1 LIKSCYNSVSC
12 YFIFY
17 LYKGILHDEVI
28 RYCFAKCFSLIS
40 SSDESN
46 GKLPKDFKFTH
57 NVDSSGSGPRTSF
70 MSQWKKFTNENEESF
85 NVEDCFN
92 MTGEESEAKKAYC
105 RHILLSYFSG
115 SIDGPLVKNGKV
127 YTASTSN
134 ISISSD
140 APLKVIKS

>member
-1 LIKSCYNSVSC
+1 MMK
-12 YFIFY
+12 
-17 LYKGILHDEVI
+17 LYGIVLLS
-28 RYCFAKCFSLIS
+28 AFSLIS

-140 APLKVIKS
+140 APLKVSRVRDGYKVDILPQDSKK